1 MATAER
7 EILINFRASQDERD
21 KLRALA
27 DAADEPY
34 AMTLRRWI
42 KQRYAAEFGDVPP
55 SKLGK
60 GTKRVA

>member
-7 EILINFRASQDERD
+7 EILINFRASEDERA

-42 KQRYAAEFGDVPP
+42 KQQYVARFGDVEP
-55 SKLGK
+55 SKVRK
-60 GTKRVA
+60 VER